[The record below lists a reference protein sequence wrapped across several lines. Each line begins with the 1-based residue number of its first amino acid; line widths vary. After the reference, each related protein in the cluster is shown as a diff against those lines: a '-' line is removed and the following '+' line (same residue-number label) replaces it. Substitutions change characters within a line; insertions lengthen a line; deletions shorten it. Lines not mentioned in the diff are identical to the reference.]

1 MEKFKKQASFRKGMF
16 FDITPKV
23 RKEDL
28 FGMDYY
34 LEQFRSY
41 LLDPTVRM
49 IVIKGLRRVGKTSLL
64 NVGLRTSGQ
73 QFIRID
79 VRDAPFQDKKEF
91 MLFLIGKI
99 KEARREDWERII
111 QKIAKVGLGYRQFSL
126 ELFFSQDEK
135 VNSFFENLNKEL
147 QKKKETLIIALD
159 EAQLLKKIGF
169 DYFLASVFDNYRS
182 IKIVI
187 TGSEIGLINKFL
199 GKEEYEAPLFGRAH
213 LEISIGKIKEEMVAK
228 FLEAGFAQLGQKI
241 SFEEVRDVIENFDG
255 LIGWVTYYGWY
266 RSKNFSHEKAI
277 EKVKEEGRIIITK
290 ELENF
295 LAMRK
300 SRSNY
305 IRTIKYLAK
314 GFNTWSLLKQHFQKA
329 GIKLSDSQVDLYLKE
344 LIEFGFIDKINEQYF
359 LVDPLLSSL

>member
-1 MEKFKKQASFRKGMF
+1 MF

-28 FGMDYY
+28 FGMDYH

-41 LLDPTVRM
+41 LLDPSVRM

-64 NVGLRTSGQ
+64 NVGLKTTGQ
-73 QFIRID
+73 QYVRID
-79 VRDAPFQDKKEF
+79 VRDAPFHDKKEF
-91 MLFLIGKI
+91 MIFLIGKV
-99 KEARREDWERII
+99 KESRREDWEKII
-111 QKIAKVGLGYRQFSL
+111 RKVAKVGLGYQPFSL
-126 ELFFSQDEK
+126 ELFFSQEEK
-135 VNSFFENLNKEL
+135 VSSFFENLNLEL
-147 QKKKETLIIALD
+147 KKKKEYLILALD

-169 DYFLASVFDNYRS
+169 DYFLASVFDNYHH

-187 TGSEIGLINKFL
+187 TGSEIGLVNRFL

-213 LEISIGKIKEEMVAK
+213 LEITVGKLKEEMAAK
-228 FLEAGFAQLGQKI
+228 FLEAGFAQIHKKI
-241 SFEEVRDVIENFDG
+241 GFMEIRDVIENFDG

-277 EKVKEEGRIIITK
+277 EKVKEEGKIIIAK
-290 ELENF
+290 EFENF
-295 LAMRK
+295 LAPRK

-305 IRTIKYLAK
+305 VRTVRYLAK
-314 GFNTWSLLKQHFQKA
+314 GFNTWGLLKQHFQKS
-329 GIKLSDSQVDLYLKE
+329 GIKLSDSQIDLYLKE
-344 LIEFGFIDKINEQYF
+344 LIEFGFVDKGNEQYF